1 MPTPTRDQARKR
13 ALVPR
18 CGLVAQTVCPVC
30 AQPRA
35 LRRLLSAGRPGL
47 ASTANPI
54 AAVGAILPACMAV
67 RYLLTAVGGMVTGDI
82 MDVYR
87 RDSA

>member
-1 MPTPTRDQARKR
+1 
-13 ALVPR
+13 
-18 CGLVAQTVCPVC
+18 
-30 AQPRA
+30 